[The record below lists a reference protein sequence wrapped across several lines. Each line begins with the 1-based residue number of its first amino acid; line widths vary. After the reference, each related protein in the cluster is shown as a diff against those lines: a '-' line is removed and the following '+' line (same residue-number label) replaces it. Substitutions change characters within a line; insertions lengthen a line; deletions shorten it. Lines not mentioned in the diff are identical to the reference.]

1 MSFNVNFQP
10 SIWWTCLKTHSEA
23 WLSMYP
29 ETETRVTVLSV
40 TEGFLIMN
48 RFWPRIVL
56 LPRFRICVRCQTLRN
71 VPALLPMTRT
81 GVSKYSEGQVG
92 RQVHLTQ
99 CHRWP
104 NPLTVHS
111 TQLHLGQCDT
121 GSVRHTW
128 IFEKPFQLAVGPLK
142 KRFSSKLL

>member
-1 MSFNVNFQP
+1 M
-10 SIWWTCLKTHSEA
+10 
-23 WLSMYP
+23 
-29 ETETRVTVLSV
+29 
-40 TEGFLIMN
+40 
-48 RFWPRIVL
+48 

-71 VPALLPMTRT
+71 VPVLLPMTRT

-142 KRFSSKLL
+142 KRFSSKLSPKGGPGSCKTQFLSSGLYGLEVGRLPSWTAKIRNQTSNTRCKRSQNVYPGAGA